1 MQINL
6 GQWNLNNDFI
16 LNENDYFKYGNN
28 LACVDIDGW
37 KVGMGICADLFY
49 GEMAN
54 LYRQNGI

>member
-1 MQINL
+1 M